1 MKEKIILLMCLA
13 TINAF
18 CQVRQTDDNFF
29 QAKEF
34 SKDIA
39 LFKAKEFVM
48 EKIIGVT
55 TELTKFEIDPLAASS
70 SGQLTSLVY
79 SCKEKNLSG
88 LVLGFYGDRWNQA
101 GVVYQ
106 AYSFKHLTEVKAIEL
121 LNKIDNFMSE
131 NLKYLNSSSDNNNIF
146 FKYDDMT
153 FLIYRDGAVKIRIF
167 WNDFDSEW
175 EEISF
180 GKTKRRF
187 EKAIKN

>member
-1 MKEKIILLMCLA
+1 MKRTIILLFFLA
-13 TINAF
+13 TISSF
-18 CQVRQTDDNFF
+18 SQVKQTDANLF

-48 EKIIGVT
+48 EKIIGVD

-88 LVLGFYGDRWNQA
+88 LVLGFYGNRWNPA
-101 GVVYQ
+101 GVAYQ
-106 AYSFKHLTEVKAIEL
+106 AYAFKNLTEVKAIEL
-121 LNKIDNFMSE
+121 LNKIDDFMNE

-153 FLIYRDGAVKIRIF
+153 FLIYRDGAIKIRIF
-167 WNDFDSEW
+167 WYNFDSEW

-180 GKTKRRF
+180 GRTKRRF